1 MSSET
6 RELVSI
12 CEQLPE
18 AQRAQVTNYARSLL
32 AGNAAD
38 SGEGNGSSR
47 QLPTGLEAL
56 AALQASLALTPEAA
70 RQWSDDAA
78 AERRAWGRGE

>member
-6 RELVSI
+6 RELVHI

-32 AGNAAD
+32 AGN
-38 SGEGNGSSR
+38 GGGGNSRATSSR
-47 QLPTGLEAL
+47 LEAL

-70 RQWSDDAA
+70 RQWVKDAA
-78 AERRAWGRGE
+78 EERRAWERGE

>member
-18 AQRAQVTNYARSLL
+18 AQRAKVTDYARSLL
-32 AGNAAD
+32 AGNAGHAD
-38 SGEGNGSSR
+38 DGGGNSR
-47 QLPTGLEAL
+47 PTPSRLEAL

-70 RQWSDDAA
+70 RRWADDAA
-78 AERRAWGRGE
+78 AERRAWGSGE